1 MTTEKRENKER
12 RVRTQGKKLWRADAL
27 ACLRVRQK
35 KCNKL
40 GEGQSLV
47 SDATHMTHAYK
58 SDLKEGAKS
67 SLGTAGRRRRQWLS
81 LKNALIMCEMAAG
94 RLVWRSIGRLLTH

>member
-1 MTTEKRENKER
+1 MS
-12 RVRTQGKKLWRADAL
+12 RADAL

-58 SDLKEGAKS
+58 SDLKEGTKS
-67 SLGTAGRRRRQWLS
+67 YLGTAGGRRQWLS
-81 LKNALIMCEMAAG
+81 LKNALIVCEMAAG
-94 RLVWRSIGRLLTH
+94 RLVWRSIGCLLTH